1 MIHTLQETAVQTI
14 TTMGDYVSGGRDVV
28 LEVVLGEGQQGL
40 IRVRHNGEVVA
51 EESDRLRAS
60 IRPGTGSVRVK
71 AVVNHTSRD
80 TPAAVITY
88 RFSGGPQPD
97 AFREQGDFG
106 QGEPIEFRGDF
117 TLS

>member
-1 MIHTLQETAVQTI
+1 VQTI
-14 TTMGDYVSGGRDVV
+14 TTTGDYFSGGTDVA

-51 EESDRLRAS
+51 EGSDRVRVR

-71 AVVNHTSRD
+71 AVVNHTNKK

-97 AFREQGDFG
+97 GFRGEGDFG
-106 QGEPIEFRGDF
+106 QGEPIEFRGEF
-117 TLS
+117 TLSWQRA

>member
-1 MIHTLQETAVQTI
+1 MQTI

-51 EESDRLRAS
+51 EGSDGVRARM
-60 IRPGTGSVRVK
+60 RPGTGGVRVK
-71 AVVNHTSRD
+71 AVVNHTNKNA
-80 TPAAVITY
+80 PAAVITY

-97 AFREQGDFG
+97 GFREEGDFG
-106 QGEPIEFRGDF
+106 RGEPIEFRGEF